1 MKFGLEFMTI
11 VSADFVQAKGELL
24 DHVVDKPDGVCLGMF
39 WIDFQGPDAGCII
52 DCSVLVTLQL
62 MASFIDKCQK
72 LDINLYVMTR
82 NLFLVAL
89 VGGDRALATILW
101 QPIQAMTFEH
111 IVNTLTRYFD
121 LVIAF
126 QIPGNSIRAK
136 VVGAPQM

>member
-1 MKFGLEFMTI
+1 
-11 VSADFVQAKGELL
+11 
-24 DHVVDKPDGVCLGMF
+24 
-39 WIDFQGPDAGCII
+39 
-52 DCSVLVTLQL
+52 

-72 LDINLYVMTR
+72 LDINWYVMTR
-82 NLFLVAL
+82 NLFLVAF

-121 LVIAF
+121 LVTAL

-136 VVGAPQM
+136 VVGAPQV